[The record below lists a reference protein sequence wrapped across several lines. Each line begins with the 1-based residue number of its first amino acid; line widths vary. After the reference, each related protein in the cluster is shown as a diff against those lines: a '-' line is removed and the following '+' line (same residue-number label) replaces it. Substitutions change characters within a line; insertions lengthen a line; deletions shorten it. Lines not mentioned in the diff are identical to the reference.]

1 MQYYTFNLRSY
12 TKAMNAVSVLSAN
25 KIKSSVEK
33 TISPSD
39 GCIYSIKI
47 FSDYNTALNLLKKNN
62 IDFIDSG
69 EGEASK

>member
-12 TKAMNAVSVLSAN
+12 TTAMKAVSILSAN

-33 TISPSD
+33 TISSSD
-39 GCIYSIKI
+39 GCIYSIK
-47 FSDYNTALNLLKKNN
+47 FSSDYNTALNLLKKNN

-69 EGEASK
+69 GGVESK